1 MDESMSLESKNF
13 FQIHPSH
20 QESFGRVIRIL
31 MLFAFI
37 VILFWV
43 APLFFNIP
51 NMDNDGYLPLHILL
65 ETVSIVIAMQV
76 SGIGWNSYQHKFS
89 ANIVFLSSVFF
100 GVAIL
105 DFTHLLSY
113 VGMPAFFTPSGP
125 DKAIYFWL
133 NARFLSSVGLLIFAY
148 FSFSA
153 LKSKT
158 LRYIFFFSMLVLVT
172 LLHWP
177 LFFHDDWLINIFF
190 IPGQGLTPL
199 KIYSEY
205 SLIIINLVTAIL
217 LYKQMKKAHAYQI
230 AALFGAVCMMAMS
243 EFLFTLYSDLTDMY
257 NILGHIYKAIAY
269 VFIYRAIFVTAIER
283 PYQELHESQKQLHDK
298 NQLLDSIIENIP
310 HMIFLKHAS
319 DLRYALFNRAGEKLT
334 GFSREKLLGHN
345 DYEFFPKEQ
354 ADFFIQKD
362 KEILGNGGILD
373 IAEEKIDTPTGTRI
387 LHTKKLTLKD
397 ADGKPSYLLG
407 ISEDITQRKQ
417 IEDSLHESQVIAG
430 LGSYVLDIKTGIWT
444 SSDVLDSLLGINKNY
459 NHSYKGWE
467 KLIHPDD
474 WARMDHYFKSEVI
487 TQKKPFNQE
496 YRIIRQ
502 NDSSE
507 RWVHGLG
514 KLEFDADGK
523 LLRMIGTIQDI
534 TERKLSSNSLQKL
547 SLAVEQSPNSI
558 VITDINGNI
567 EYVNKMFTTVTG
579 YSFDEAIGQ
588 NPKILKSDETLPSIY
603 NEMWT
608 HLTSG
613 KIWNGELINRK
624 KDGTTYIESATI
636 SPVKQKDGTITNYVA
651 IKEDITQ
658 KKKAEARIEN
668 LAHFDQLT
676 GLPNRIM
683 LNDRITYLLNMA
695 QRNNEPLS
703 VMFLDLDHFKNI
715 NDTLGHTAGDQ
726 LLIAV
731 AKRIKMAI
739 RDEDTVSRLGG
750 DEFILLFPDTDANTA
765 MHIATKLIEA
775 VSKPS
780 IIENHELT
788 ITPSIGIA
796 VYPNDGADFETLLK
810 NADTAMYQVKNDSR
824 NSFNFFTQ
832 EMQQHLA
839 RNLQLVN
846 AMRQALKRKEL
857 ELYYQPQISIE
868 DGHIIGAE
876 ALLRWNHPELGM
888 ISPAEFIPIAEDSGQ
903 IIEIGEWV
911 LRSAAFQMKQWLDEG
926 FGPMIIAVNI
936 SAVQFRQT
944 NLTQL
949 ITNILNETKLPSQY
963 LELEL
968 TEAVTMSDPKVA
980 IDVMNTLHGQGIRM
994 SIDDF
999 GTGYSSLSY
1008 LKQFKVY
1015 KLKIDQSFIR
1025 NITDDSEDRAIVS
1038 AIIDMANN
1046 LGLRTIAEGVETS
1059 EQLSFLRLHGCN
1071 EVQGYYF
1078 SKPLRAKEF
1087 LKFIKRN
1094 ASTVL

>member
-1 MDESMSLESKNF
+1 MVANTSLESKNF

-20 QESFGRVIRIL
+20 QKSFGWVML
-31 MLFAFI
+31 TLTLFAFI
-37 VILFWV
+37 IILFLL

-51 NMDNDGYLPLHILL
+51 HMKNDGYLPLHILL
-65 ETVSIVIAMQV
+65 ESISIIIAMQV
-76 SGIGWNSYQHKFS
+76 SGIGWNSHQHKFS

-105 DFTHLLSY
+105 DFSHLLSY
-113 VGMPAFFTPSGP
+113 EGMPAFFTPNTP

-133 NARFLSSVGLLIFAY
+133 NARFLSSVGLLVFAY

-153 LKSKT
+153 LKSRT
-158 LRYIFFFSMLVLVT
+158 SRYLLLFFMLVLVAS
-172 LLHWP
+172 LHWP
-177 LFFHDDWLINIFF
+177 LFFHDDWIRNIFF
-190 IPGQGLTPL
+190 VPGEGLTPL

-205 SLIIINLVTAIL
+205 SLIIINILTAIL
-217 LYKQMKKAHAYQI
+217 LYKQMKKSHSYKLT
-230 AALFGAVCMMAMS
+230 ALFGAVCMMAMS
-243 EFLFTLYSDLTDMY
+243 EFLFTLYSGITDMY

-269 VFIYRAIFVTAIER
+269 LFIYRAIFVTAIER
-283 PYQELHESQKQLHDK
+283 PYRELHESQKTLYEK
-298 NQLLDSIIENIP
+298 NQWFDSIIENIP

-319 DLRYALFNRAGEKLT
+319 DLRYALFNKAGEKLT
-334 GFSREKLLGHN
+334 GLSREKLLGHN
-345 DYEFFPKEQ
+345 DYDFFPKEQ
-354 ADFFIQKD
+354 AEFFIKKD
-362 KEILGNGGILD
+362 METLKRDEIVD
-373 IAEEKIDTPTGTRI
+373 ISEETIDTPAGTRI

-397 ADGKPSYLLG
+397 VDGNPSYLLG
-407 ISEDITQRKQ
+407 ISEDITERKQ
-417 IEDSLHESQVIAG
+417 IEKFLHESQVIAG
-430 LGSYVLDIKTGIWT
+430 LGSYVLDIQAGAWT
-444 SSDVLDSLLGINKNY
+444 SSDVLDSLFGIDDKY
-459 NHSYKGWE
+459 VRSIEGWK

-474 WARMDHYFKSEVI
+474 WVRVNHHFQDEVI
-487 TQKKPFNQE
+487 RQKKPFNQE
-496 YRIIRQ
+496 YRIIR
-502 NDSSE
+502 NDDFKE

-514 KLEFDADGK
+514 KLEFDAKGI
-523 LLRMIGTIQDI
+523 LLRMVGTIQDI
-534 TERKLSSNSLQKL
+534 TDRKLSSNSLQKL

-558 VITDINGNI
+558 VITDINGKI

-588 NPKILKSDETLPSIY
+588 NPKILKSNETLPSIY
-603 NEMWT
+603 SEMWEC
-608 HLTSG
+608 LTSG
-613 KIWNGELINRK
+613 KIWNGELVNRK
-624 KDGTTYIESATI
+624 KDGSTYIESATI
-636 SPVKQKDGTITNYVA
+636 SPVKQADGTVTNYVA

-658 KKKAEARIEN
+658 KKKAEARIEH

-676 GLPNRIM
+676 GLPNRVM
-683 LNDRITYLLNMA
+683 LNDRVTYLLNMA
-695 QRNNEPLS
+695 QRNNEPLT

-780 IIENHELT
+780 IIESHELI

-796 VYPNDGADFETLLK
+796 IYPDDGKDFETLLK
-810 NADTAMYQVKNDSR
+810 NADTAMYKVKNHSR
-824 NSFNFFTQ
+824 NNFNFFTQ

-846 AMRQALKRKEL
+846 AMRHALSRNEL
-857 ELYYQPQISIE
+857 EVYYQPQISIE
-868 DGHIIGAE
+868 DGRIVGAE

-911 LRSAAFQMKQWLDEG
+911 LRSAVLQMKQWIDEG

-944 NLTQL
+944 NLIQL
-949 ITNILNETKLPSQY
+949 ITNILKEAQLPSQY

-968 TEAVTMSDPKVA
+968 TEAVTMSDPKAA
-980 IDVMNTLHGQGIRM
+980 IDVMNTLHGQGVRM

-1025 NITDDSEDRAIVS
+1025 NITEDSEDRAIVS

-1046 LGLRTIAEGVETS
+1046 LGLHTIAEGVETS

-1078 SKPLRAKEF
+1078 SKPLPAKEF
-1087 LKFIKRN
+1087 LKFIRTN
-1094 ASTVL
+1094 TSTVF